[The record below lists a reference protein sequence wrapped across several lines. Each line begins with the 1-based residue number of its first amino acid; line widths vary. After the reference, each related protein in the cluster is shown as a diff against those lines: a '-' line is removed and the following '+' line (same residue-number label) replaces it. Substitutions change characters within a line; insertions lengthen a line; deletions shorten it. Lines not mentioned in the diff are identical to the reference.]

1 MSRSGPACI
10 AVSGL
15 VDRRMQSFP
24 VSGDLGLRFPV
35 SGDLGLR
42 VSGDLGLRASG
53 ILSGLS
59 RLLGLFDVYGS
70 FRK

>member
-15 VDRRMQSFP
+15 VGRRMQS
-24 VSGDLGLRFPV
+24 FPV

-59 RLLGLFDVYGS
+59 RVLGLFDVYGS